1 MKPSRLN
8 LSQWVLFIGLAL
20 DFYMA
25 GIVWLTQVSCYP
37 LWAYVGAADYP
48 AYHIAWWHSIWTVI
62 FIPGGLVTAGAIA
75 MLWFRPPGVP
85 AWAIK
90 ASILLQ
96 FLIYGLTAVWW
107 GRLMAEMEQVSGPIY
122 GPLYHQ
128 LVLSHWLRVA
138 LVTAHASLQLW
149 MVIKGYLV
157 VGEKTLS
164 NETIPS
170 PPNIPTLSSSS
181 AAPQ

>member
-1 MKPSRLN
+1 MRAFACCILAVNNFLTKWLTISQASGTINQMVEEGQKENEAFTSKRVSVGAVHWSRLRLLHGWHCLAN
-8 LSQWVLFIGLAL
+8 AGLVLSALGLR
-20 DFYMA
+20 
-25 GIVWLTQVSCYP
+25 
-37 LWAYVGAADYP
+37 GAADYP

-75 MLWFRPPGVP
+75 MLWLRPPGVP

-138 LVTAHASLQLW
+138 LVLQLE
-149 MVIKGYLV
+149 M
-157 VGEKTLS
+157 
-164 NETIPS
+164 
-170 PPNIPTLSSSS
+170 
-181 AAPQ
+181 